1 MGAPA
6 QFRFPDVEDAAL
18 FRAVRE
24 KWHPHLD
31 GYYIALVFR
40 DKPRVLGGRKCAA
53 TARCVPDVFQFL
65 LSRED
70 EGLEGIVEVY
80 DGDWDQGEEWQ
91 EYLLDH
97 ELCHFAVSPKSG
109 KLYLIDHDVTDFRAV
124 LERHDPAI
132 TGLRSEYETR
142 VEYDDGDE
150 D

>member
-53 TARCVPDVFQFL
+53 TARCVPEIPRVRDLPMWVPCKLPDACVRIEEPAALAEKRMAARRSF
-65 LSRED
+65 
-70 EGLEGIVEVY
+70 GA
-80 DGDWDQGEEWQ
+80 GD
-91 EYLLDH
+91 
-97 ELCHFAVSPKSG
+97 
-109 KLYLIDHDVTDFRAV
+109 
-124 LERHDPAI
+124 
-132 TGLRSEYETR
+132 
-142 VEYDDGDE
+142 
-150 D
+150 